1 MNETLRKAHQK
12 RSIATR
18 INPVQRFWKL
28 FPEMLKMK
36 EQAQVEP
43 TGLNFA
49 LALSQ
54 TRLSEYNVSQMSA
67 QKDETL
73 KFFNRSHHH
82 RAIGH
87 ILIIS
92 MLQAMLNEDEMAV
105 GVPQPDVLAQLHSIS
120 KNTFF
125 AIINDAV
132 AMGYVIRLPASYDKR
147 NKILICHPKT
157 LLSYL
162 SNAAAWS
169 ETTINCN
176 LPEATANVLARKI
189 KLGLNEP
196 LDHTVEGLYK
206 LFHKGEF
213 LDLKNYVT
221 TEFNRSRK

>member
-1 MNETLRKAHQK
+1 MLYMNEILRKAHQK
-12 RSIATR
+12 KSIATR

-36 EQAQVEP
+36 EQAQVES

-73 KFFNRSHHH
+73 KFFSRSHHH

-105 GVPQPDVLAQLHSIS
+105 GVPQPDV
-120 KNTFF
+120 
-125 AIINDAV
+125 
-132 AMGYVIRLPASYDKR
+132 
-147 NKILICHPKT
+147 
-157 LLSYL
+157 
-162 SNAAAWS
+162 
-169 ETTINCN
+169 
-176 LPEATANVLARKI
+176 
-189 KLGLNEP
+189 
-196 LDHTVEGLYK
+196 
-206 LFHKGEF
+206 
-213 LDLKNYVT
+213 
-221 TEFNRSRK
+221 